1 MQAKEII
8 HDYSSEIV
16 NNFVLLDLFQET
28 KKAKVL
34 KNKRRRIKK
43 IISLNSPNH
52 TISTFIIDNNETIT
66 NYNDIADAFNN
77 YFDEAAIG
85 IQFPFRFF
93 FFKLTTTFP

>member
-85 IQFPFRFF
+85 IQSPFRFF

>member
-66 NYNDIADAFNN
+66 NS
-77 YFDEAAIG
+77 
-85 IQFPFRFF
+85 
-93 FFKLTTTFP
+93 